1 MRAIALTLFI
11 GFLAGFLM
19 IEAFL
24 RYDDYSSLAQDYTY
38 HHWDGRDRRVMA
50 TAEDIADPRHDVVFL
65 GDSMVAGVNCGREQN
80 LVGQFETAM
89 RHVAPNHKAIN
100 LGSANT
106 SVFAYLDQLQGY
118 HTGVGAPAGVIVMLY
133 TNDADVIEPRMCPVI
148 DVIKRADNLSTS
160 EKKEI
165 VDFCDSVVLGTPAS
179 SQPVSTFSI
188 GGPVDRWFHG
198 VSYAYRFIRGAMV
211 MLAGSLGDGEPV
223 GRLRYPGLWSN
234 AESLEMRLITVGIEA
249 IKAHA
254 DQNGTPLMIAFYPPV
269 EFLSKDNPS
278 YAATE
283 IASNEL
289 RERFAVPVFNGF
301 EAYFDDPRASR
312 NMSRSLTDA
321 HPSCLGHQILA
332 EWLVEKFGET
342 GGFENPSSIAQPASA
357 SNDTVVI
364 VEPADQLVD

>member
-1 MRAIALTLFI
+1 MRAIALALFI
-11 GFLAGFLM
+11 GFLAGFSM

-24 RYDDYSSLAQDYTY
+24 RYDDYSSLAVDYTY

-89 RHVAPNHKAIN
+89 QHVAPSHKAIN

-118 HTGVGAPAGVIVMLY
+118 QTGVGTPAGVIVMLY
-133 TNDADVIEPRMCPVI
+133 TNDADVIEPRMCPVV
-148 DVIKRADNLSTS
+148 DVIMRATNLSTS
-160 EKKEI
+160 EKEEI
-165 VDFCDSVVLGTPAS
+165 VEFCDGIVPGLPAPS
-179 SQPVSTFSI
+179 EPTSTFSI
-188 GGPVDRWFHG
+188 GGPVDRWLHG
-198 VSYAYRFIRGAMV
+198 TSYAYRFIRGAMA
-211 MLAGSLGDGEPV
+211 MLAGSLVSDEPV

-234 AESLEMRLITVGIEA
+234 AESLEMRLIIAGIEA

-254 DQNGTPLMIAFYPPV
+254 DRHGNPLMIAFYPPV

-283 IASNEL
+283 IASDLL
-289 RERFAVPVFNGF
+289 RERLGVPVLNGF
-301 EAYFDDPRASR
+301 EAYLNDPRANR

-332 EWLVEKFGET
+332 EWLVERFGEI
-342 GGFENPSSIAQPASA
+342 GGFESPSVVAQPTS
-357 SNDTVVI
+357 SSRDTVLNVD
-364 VEPADQLVD
+364 PAGN